1 MNDRRLQFSVMNDIM
16 NDIVNDERDH
26 NIVIGGIAH
35 RPDGSLVN
43 RRPTH

>member
-1 MNDRRLQFSVMNDIM
+1 MNDKRLQFSVMNVIM
-16 NDIVNDERDH
+16 KDIVNDERGH
-26 NIVIGGIAH
+26 NIVNDGIAH

>member
-1 MNDRRLQFSVMNDIM
+1 MNDKRLQFSVMNDIM
-16 NDIVNDERDH
+16 NDTMNDERGHNIVND
-26 NIVIGGIAH
+26 GIAH